1 MRLLPFL
8 LLLSLPLYAQRGYI
22 VGQVRDGETNRGVEN
37 ASVLNKRTK
46 QMGRTNRN
54 GAYYM
59 LVKPGDSIIVTS
71 VTHGRAGLRWDG
83 TTKEPVLTMTRQVPD
98 DAIELPGVTIVGK
111 REEEIKR
118 ELQQLLREPEALKGL
133 SGDEILGLAESPIT
147 LLYELFSK
155 QAKSR
160 RKAAV
165 LSQQFRRH
173 RLADYRLE
181 LIIGQATNLKGDD
194 IERFKT
200 YCRFSDEFL
209 LQSSE
214 YELTYAVLQ
223 RVAAFK

>member
-8 LLLSLPLYAQRGYI
+8 LLLSLPLHAQRGYI
-22 VGQVRDGETNRGVEN
+22 VGQVLDQDSNRGVEN

-46 QMGRTNRN
+46 QMGRTNRT

-59 LVKPGDSIIVTS
+59 LVKPGDSIIVSSLTY
-71 VTHGRAGLRWDG
+71 GRAGLQWDG
-83 TTKEPVLTMTRQVPD
+83 ISKEPVLKMKRQLPD
-98 DAIELPGVTIVGK
+98 DAIELPGVTITGK

-118 ELQQLLREPEALKGL
+118 ELQQLLREPEARKGL
-133 SGDEILGLAESPIT
+133 TGDQVLSLAESPIT

-160 RKAAV
+160 RKATV
-165 LSQQFRRH
+165 MSQQFRRH
-173 RLADYRLE
+173 RLADYRLD

-194 IERFKT
+194 IDRFKI

-223 RVAAFK
+223 RVEGFK